1 MDTREGRKGGRV
13 AGEVHTDAG
22 RAAFVWVAERR
33 EGGREEGEA
42 ATEDAA
48 ERKQR
53 DGAEKDRTPSLVN
66 NAN

>member
-1 MDTREGRKGGRV
+1 MDTREGRKGGGPER
-13 AGEVHTDAG
+13 ERHTDGPATSRG
-22 RAAFVWVAERR
+22 ALVWVA
-33 EGGREEGEA
+33 EGEA
-42 ATEDAA
+42 ATEDAP